1 MQSAVKHYYNI
12 NKFLVSKLGGWP
24 SQSKFM
30 RILAPTI
37 ITSFIF
43 SIGFLEVSGT
53 LEMYRKVFAITVGD
67 FQFVKFSET
76 WRTLTQDCECF
87 IVILITIGGYIKLFA
102 LIFNKKNIER
112 LLSLIDYHWTVFT
125 HSTETPIMHEYAMIG
140 RMMTISYSVLVYSL
154 MSLYML
160 IPVTPQLLDLVKPL
174 NKSRPYKYLF
184 DIDYSFEREEY
195 YYFVLLHAYI
205 TTVVTMSIMITVDA
219 LYMVFAEHACGL
231 FAAIGSRLEA
241 LTPGRNSNV
250 SRLVETTATYKL
262 ADYIEKDEKLY
273 REIIVVLKQHQLT
286 IEYVCLLDS
295 SFSLTSFILLF
306 INIIV
311 ISLLGIQILSLLDR
325 KEEMTR
331 YVAMSLGGFMHLF
344 VLSYP
349 GQRIIDH
356 SSEVFHKAYNVLWY
370 RMPRKS
376 SRLINML
383 LHQCLTP
390 CTLTAGKIYVLS
402 MTNYASMVQA
412 SMSYFTALS
421 SFS

>member
-1 MQSAVKHYYNI
+1 MVSQVDKTQSAVKRYYNI
-12 NKFLVSKLGGWP
+12 NKILMSKIGIWP
-24 SQSKFM
+24 GQSKFM
-30 RILAPTI
+30 KILLPTVI
-37 ITSFIF
+37 LSFPL
-43 SIGFLEVSGT
+43 SIGILE
-53 LEMYRKVFAITVGD
+53 
-67 FQFVKFSET
+67 
-76 WRTLTQDCECF
+76 
-87 IVILITIGGYIKLFA
+87 
-102 LIFNKKNIER
+102 ER
-112 LLSLIDYHWTVFT
+112 LLFLIDYHWCIFT
-125 HSTETPIMHEYAMIG
+125 HSSEVSIMHDYATAG
-140 RMMTISYSVLVYSL
+140 RKMTIGYAALIYIL

-205 TTVVTMSIMITVDA
+205 TTVSTMSVIVIIDT
-219 LYMVFAEHACGL
+219 LYMAFAQHACSL
-231 FAAIGSRLEA
+231 FAAVGHRLEN
-241 LTPGRNSNV
+241 LTSKIHSKMKNRRVG
-250 SRLVETTATYKL
+250 TTAKCEL
-262 ADYIEKDEKLY
+262 ANNMEYEKDD
-273 REIIVVLKQHQLT
+273 EIYHELILILKRHQLS
-286 IEYVCLLDS
+286 IQYVWLLDS

-356 SSEVFHKAYNVLWY
+356 SSEIFHKAYNVLWY
-370 RMPRKS
+370 RIPRKS

-383 LHQCLTP
+383 LHKCLTP
-390 CTLTAGKIYVLS
+390 CTLTAGKMYVLS
-402 MTNYASMVQA
+402 MANYASMVQA